1 MSTKRNNLVWRI
13 RTERDLGRAI
23 SGIRHQRGMSQAELA
38 EAAGIERTYLSRL
51 EGSHS
56 TIAIDR
62 ALRALRRMGA
72 EVTVNLPAED
82 GE

>member
-1 MSTKRNNLVWRI
+1 
-13 RTERDLGRAI
+13 
-23 SGIRHQRGMSQAELA
+23 MSQAELA